1 MSHKAQRL
9 RNQQSTAVTL
19 HPNSYNLL
27 CALEAK
33 LFKLHSRDPRD
44 SAQKR
49 EYFSQAIGS
58 LLKEHSD
65 FLGL

>member
-33 LFKLHSRDPRD
+33 LFKLHSRLETLGILH
-44 SAQKR
+44 KR
-49 EYFSQAIGS
+49 GNISHKQLEVF
-58 LLKEHSD
+58 
-65 FLGL
+65 